1 MNTQSK
7 IEKAAEFE
15 DLKSFENAEEFLG
28 RHIGPDDAEVAE
40 MLCELGLDS
49 LDTLVSSTVPANILL
64 QENLKLGSA
73 MTENMALTELQ
84 TIMADDTPGRSYIGL
99 GYYDTFTPTVILRNV
114 LENPGWYTSYTPYQ
128 PEISQGRLECLL
140 NFQQMV
146 MDLTGM
152 EIANASLLDEST
164 AAAEGMSLAKRVC
177 KKKQCNLFFVD
188 KNCFPQT
195 IDLIKTRAKGSGYEI
210 VIDEAANIEKYD
222 VFGAMF
228 QYPNIEG
235 TPEDL
240 GTTIEKLHEQQG
252 IAVVAADIM
261 SLVML
266 KAPGEMGAD
275 VVVGTTQRFG
285 VPMGY
290 GGPHAAYFATREEY
304 KRSIPGRMI
313 GVSIDAR
320 GKPAYRMALQ
330 TREQHIRREKANS
343 NICTAQALLA
353 NISALYAIYH
363 GPVGL
368 KRIASRIHRLT
379 AILATALNRHGIK
392 IVNDSFFDTLTIS
405 LSDEALAD
413 VKNRADTA
421 GINLF
426 MGNAAQGSVGISLD
440 ECCSLK
446 DVSLLIRVILGEDTS
461 SSDLDAL
468 DQDITAQG
476 ESTFI
481 PQSVKRQSAF
491 LEHPIF
497 NILQSETEMLRY
509 LKRMENKD
517 LSLTHSMIPLGSCTM
532 KLNATSEMIPISW
545 PEFNSVHPFVPVDK
559 VPGYQEMIA
568 GLESMLEEILGFD
581 GISSQPNSG
590 AQGEY
595 AGLLAIRGYLDSK
608 GQQDRNICLIP
619 SSAHGTNPASAQMVG
634 MKVVIVACDE
644 LGNIDVEDL
653 KAKAA
658 AHTDE
663 LAALMI
669 TYPSTHGVFEEAVK
683 EICQTIHDFGGQV
696 YMDGANLNAQVGVTR
711 PGDIGADVSHV
722 NLHKTFCIPHGGG
735 GPGMGPIGVKAHL
748 IPFLSNHSVIKL
760 DGPMAENTA
769 VSAAPWG
776 SASIL
781 PISWMYMKM
790 MGWQGLKKATEVAM
804 LNANYIARKLAPHY
818 PILYTGKNGLVAHEC
833 IIDLRPLKAASG
845 ISEEDV
851 AKRLMDFGFHA
862 PTMSF
867 PVAGTLMIEPTES
880 ESKIELDRFIDAMIL
895 IRQEITAVE
904 SGDMDATNNP
914 LKHAPHTL
922 RDIIEEDWDRPYS
935 KEQGAFPAP
944 WLIEAKY
951 WPTVNRVD
959 NVYGDRNLICS
970 CPPLEDYM

>member
-7 IEKAAEFE
+7 IEKGAELE
-15 DLKSFENAEEFLG
+15 NLKSLENAEEFLG
-28 RHIGPDDAEVAE
+28 RHIGPDDAQVGE
-40 MLCELGLDS
+40 MLGELGLDS
-49 LDTLVSSTVPANILL
+49 LDALVSSTVPANILL
-64 QENLKLGSA
+64 KEDLKLGSA
-73 MTENMALTELQ
+73 MTENMALSELKAM
-84 TIMADDTPGRSYIGL
+84 MADDAPGRSYIGL
-99 GYYDTFTPTVILRNV
+99 GYYDTYTPTVILRNV

-152 EIANASLLDEST
+152 EIANASLLDEAT
-164 AAAEGMSLAKRVC
+164 AAAEGMALAKRVC

-195 IDLIKTRAKGSGYEI
+195 IDLIKTRASGSGYEI

-240 GTTIEKLHEQQG
+240 GITIDKLHEQQG

-261 SLVML
+261 SLVLL
-266 KAPGEMGAD
+266 KAPGEMAAD

-353 NISALYAIYH
+353 NISALYAMYH
-363 GPVGL
+363 GPIGL

-379 AILATALNRHGIK
+379 AILATALNKHGIK

-405 LSDEALAD
+405 LSGKDLVD
-413 VKNRADTA
+413 VQTRADTA

-426 MGNAAQGSVGISLD
+426 MGNAAQGCVGISLD
-440 ECCSLK
+440 ECCSLD
-446 DVSLLIRVILGEDTS
+446 DVSLLIRVILGEDIS
-461 SSDLDAL
+461 MADLDAL
-468 DQDITAQG
+468 DADITAQG

-481 PQSVKRQSAF
+481 AQGVKRQTAF

-559 VPGYQEMIA
+559 VPGYQKMIA

-608 GQQDRNICLIP
+608 GQQARNVCLIP

-644 LGNIDVEDL
+644 LGNIDLEDL

-658 AHTDE
+658 ENADE

-683 EICQTIHDFGGQV
+683 EICQTIHDFGG
-696 YMDGANLNAQVGVTR
+696 R
-711 PGDIGADVSHV
+711 FIW
-722 NLHKTFCIPHGGG
+722 
-735 GPGMGPIGVKAHL
+735 
-748 IPFLSNHSVIKL
+748 
-760 DGPMAENTA
+760 MA
-769 VSAAPWG
+769 
-776 SASIL
+776 
-781 PISWMYMKM
+781 
-790 MGWQGLKKATEVAM
+790 
-804 LNANYIARKLAPHY
+804 
-818 PILYTGKNGLVAHEC
+818 PILMPRSVLPGLE
-833 IIDLRPLKAASG
+833 
-845 ISEEDV
+845 ISV
-851 AKRLMDFGFHA
+851 PMYPMSTCTRLSA
-862 PTMSF
+862 
-867 PVAGTLMIEPTES
+867 
-880 ESKIELDRFIDAMIL
+880 
-895 IRQEITAVE
+895 
-904 SGDMDATNNP
+904 
-914 LKHAPHTL
+914 
-922 RDIIEEDWDRPYS
+922 Y
-935 KEQGAFPAP
+935 
-944 WLIEAKY
+944 
-951 WPTVNRVD
+951 PTVVAVRVWALS
-959 NVYGDRNLICS
+959 V
-970 CPPLEDYM
+970 